1 MNSARGGSRIVMDIT
16 LLCCWEGHPTG
27 ILRVERELAIWAHR
41 HAQDVDFAFFD
52 PVRQVY
58 RQLDKHWLSL
68 LITGRCVIDSR
79 DLPDPS
85 RRRKRSIERIPRAL
99 RTPVTWIL
107 QFRRQLLHALE
118 HARLSSGNRRIVST
132 VERIQRSVMSEKYRQ
147 LMVGKDGTRRAFLQ
161 VDMAL
166 GDEVRFAAGD
176 ILLAAGCGWS
186 TSNISKIEQLKAD
199 HGICLVVL
207 CYDIIVLQFP
217 QFWRPHDIASF
228 KSYFDRA
235 FPASDLVM
243 FTARRIE
250 QDGRHYCSTHGL
262 SLRRTAIV
270 PLGANPVQQPNP
282 TVDVRNRGLQP
293 GNYILFVST
302 IEPRKGHRVLLEAW
316 RRLKREGVVQD
327 YGFKLALVGRPG
339 WLVEDL
345 LADLAVEQET
355 GALVVLS
362 DIDDGELAAI
372 YRDSAFCVFPSEYEG
387 FGLPV
392 VEAFQYGKAVIAS
405 TGGAVPEVVGGL
417 MPCLDPKDVDAWTT
431 TIRQWITQPAVRQTY
446 ETTLRTHYRP
456 ISWEEAATRIFEK
469 VRNGVSCEAEDLSA

>member
-1 MNSARGGSRIVMDIT
+1 MTSGRGGSRIVMDVT
-16 LLCCWEGHPTG
+16 LQCCWEGHPTG

-41 HAQDVDFAFFD
+41 HAKDVDFAFFD
-52 PVRQVY
+52 PARQVY
-58 RQLDKHWLSL
+58 RQLDKHWLGL
-68 LITGRCVIDSR
+68 LVTGDCVIDLR
-79 DLPDPS
+79 GLPDPN
-85 RRRKRSIERIPRAL
+85 RTRKRSIERVPRAL
-99 RTPVTWIL
+99 RSPVMWIL

-118 HARLSSGNRRIVST
+118 RARLSSGNRRIASAVD
-132 VERIQRSVMSEKYRQ
+132 RLQRSVMSKKYRQ
-147 LMVGKDGTRRAFLQ
+147 LLIKKDGTRRAFLQ

-166 GDEVRFAAGD
+166 GDEIEFSAGD

-186 TSNISKIEQLKAD
+186 TSNISRIEELKAARS
-199 HGICLVVL
+199 IRFAVL

-217 QFWRPHDIASF
+217 QFWRPHDVATF
-228 KSYFDRA
+228 KSYFDKA
-235 FPASDLVM
+235 IPASDLVM
-243 FTARRIE
+243 FTARQIE
-250 QDGRHYCSTHGL
+250 QDGRHYCNAHGL

-270 PLGANPVQQPNP
+270 PLGANPVQQPSP
-282 TVDVRNRGLQP
+282 TADVRNRGLQP
-293 GNYILFVST
+293 GKYILFVST

-316 RRLKREGVVQD
+316 RRLKHESIVRD

-355 GALVVLS
+355 GSLVVLS

-405 TGGAVPEVVGGL
+405 TGGAVPEVAGGL

-431 TIRQWITQPAVRQTY
+431 AIRQWITQPAVRLTY
-446 ETTLRTHYRP
+446 EETLRTHYRP
-456 ISWEEAATRIFEK
+456 VSWEDAATRIFET
-469 VRNGVSCEAEDLSA
+469 VRNGISCEAEDLRA